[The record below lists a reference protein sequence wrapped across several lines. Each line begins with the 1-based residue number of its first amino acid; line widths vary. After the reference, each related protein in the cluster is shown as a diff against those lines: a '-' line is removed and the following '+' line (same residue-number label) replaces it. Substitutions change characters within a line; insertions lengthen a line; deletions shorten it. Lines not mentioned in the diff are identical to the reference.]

1 MSSCTGMERTYEAP
15 SNEAPHMIPGYHQG
29 RLVTYLQNNFS
40 MFRQW
45 QPAKP
50 RNGMTS
56 VLNFC
61 NFQCQFQFLYRFRNL
76 SSWERYGFVEREGS
90 ASNSPSFALA
100 MAMAAFHCFSG
111 PLSDLPIVFARKMHS
126 TTKLAMT
133 VLSKCVTHA
142 GFVKVA

>member
-1 MSSCTGMERTYEAP
+1 MERTYEAP

-50 RNGMTS
+50 RTGMTS

-76 SSWERYGFVEREGS
+76 SSWERHGFVEREGS

-111 PLSDLPIVFARKMHS
+111 PLSDLPRSGLKGLFLRVRRTPQQNS
-126 TTKLAMT
+126 Q
-133 VLSKCVTHA
+133 
-142 GFVKVA
+142 